1 MPTVTVENLA
11 KMIGSESGALLSQ
24 MKEAGLS
31 HTDISDEVTDQ
42 DKKTLL
48 EFLKNQQT
56 KSTKTISLNKKT
68 SKADPVQTGTVSIT
82 RKTISRDISESKA
95 TDTKRTSSTINFD
108 EIEKKRQA
116 GEANKKAEEEQRRKD
131 LEQKTLVTRRKA
143 KTGETPIKRAEP
155 KRNIQTDKKPV
166 RPVRKELSKKE
177 QRELEGESFLSN
189 VEKQEFEKPTEFVTK
204 TIQIP
209 ETITVSEL
217 AQNLSVKGAEVVKQL
232 MSMGV
237 MATLNQPLDQDTAI
251 LVTEELGHKGE
262 PAVKVEVEDQL
273 MELVTHEGEEEPRN
287 PVVSVLGHVDHGKTT
302 LLDFIRKANV
312 AAGEDGGITQKI
324 GAYQASTE
332 QGTIAFID
340 TPGHA
345 AFSEVRAR
353 GANSTDI
360 VILVVAADDGLQPQ
374 TEEAISH
381 AKAAGV
387 PIVVAVNKMDREEA
401 DLEKVK
407 TELSNKELIPE
418 DWGGQTQFLPISA
431 LKGDGVTELLEAV
444 SLEAEV
450 LELKAHHK
458 GPAFGV
464 VLDSTT
470 EVGKGA
476 VATVL
481 VQKGTLKKGDMILV
495 GEQTKR
501 VRSLVD
507 ENGQAL
513 VQAGPSVPAS
523 ITGLDVPPKAGEEFV
538 VVTSEKMAKEISNER
553 AEKAREERLARNQI
567 SNLEML
573 FDSELGNHT
582 ILNIVLKADTHGSL
596 EAIIGS
602 LKNVENEEVK
612 INLVHESVGSINAN
626 DVNLA
631 LTTNAFVMGFNVRAD
646 NAAKSLSEKEGI
658 EILYYSI
665 IYDLIDGIKA
675 SVEGHLA
682 PEVKEEILGTAEV
695 KDIFKSPK
703 FGLIA
708 GSIVIEGTIK
718 RNKPIRVLRDDIVI
732 FEGELDS
739 LKRFKDDASEVPMGT
754 ECGIGVA
761 NYRDVKIGDKIE
773 VFDRI
778 EVKRTLD

>member
-1 MPTVTVENLA
+1 
-11 KMIGSESGALLSQ
+11 
-24 MKEAGLS
+24 
-31 HTDISDEVTDQ
+31 
-42 DKKTLL
+42 
-48 EFLKNQQT
+48 
-56 KSTKTISLNKKT
+56 
-68 SKADPVQTGTVSIT
+68 
-82 RKTISRDISESKA
+82 
-95 TDTKRTSSTINFD
+95 
-108 EIEKKRQA
+108 
-116 GEANKKAEEEQRRKD
+116 
-131 LEQKTLVTRRKA
+131 
-143 KTGETPIKRAEP
+143 
-155 KRNIQTDKKPV
+155 
-166 RPVRKELSKKE
+166 
-177 QRELEGESFLSN
+177 
-189 VEKQEFEKPTEFVTK
+189 
-204 TIQIP
+204 
-209 ETITVSEL
+209 
-217 AQNLSVKGAEVVKQL
+217 
-232 MSMGV
+232 MGV

-273 MELVTHEGEEEPRN
+273 MELVTYEGEEEPRN

-513 VQAGPSVPAS
+513 VEAGPSVPAS

>member
-68 SKADPVQTGTVSIT
+68 SKADPAPTGTVSIT
-82 RKTISRDISESKA
+82 RKTISRDTSESKA

-116 GEANKKAEEEQRRKD
+116 GEANKKAEEEQRKKD

-273 MELVTHEGEEEPRN
+273 MELVTYEGEEEPRN

>member
-1 MPTVTVENLA
+1 MPSVTVESLA
-11 KMIGSESGALLSQ
+11 KIIGSDGEALLSQ

-31 HTDISDEVTDQ
+31 HKDVKDEVTDQ

-48 EFLKNQQT
+48 EFLKEQQT
-56 KSTKTISLNKKT
+56 KSSKTISLNKTSVKT
-68 SKADPVQTGTVSIT
+68 EQENSGTVSIT
-82 RKTISRDISESKA
+82 RKTVSRENIESKSV
-95 TDTKRTSSTINFD
+95 DTKRTSSTINFD

-116 GEANKKAEEEQRRKD
+116 GEANKKAEEEQRKKEI
-131 LEQKTLVTRRKA
+131 EQKTLVTRRKA
-143 KTGETPIKRAEP
+143 KTNDAPISRPAPKKVVSTT
-155 KRNIQTDKKPV
+155 KRNVKPT
-166 RPVRKELSKKE
+166 RAELSKKE

-189 VEKQEFEKPTEFVTK
+189 VEKQEFEKPVEQVSK

-209 ETITVSEL
+209 DSITVSEL
-217 AQNLSVKGAEVVKQL
+217 ALSLSVKGAEVVKQL

-273 MELVTHEGEEEPRN
+273 MELVTYEGEEEPRN

-324 GAYQASTE
+324 GAYQANTE

-401 DLEKVK
+401 DIEKVK

-431 LKGDGVTELLEAV
+431 LKGDGIKELLEAV

-476 VATVL
+476 VATIL

-507 ENGQAL
+507 ENGKTL
-513 VQAGPSVPAS
+513 SEAGPSVPAS

-573 FDSELGNHT
+573 FESELGNHT

-602 LKNVENEEVK
+602 IKNIENEEVK
-612 INLVHESVGSINAN
+612 INIVHESVGSINAN

-631 LTTNAFVMGFNVRAD
+631 MTTNAFVMGFNVRAD
-646 NAAKSLSEKEGI
+646 SAAKSLSEKESI

-665 IYDLIDGIKA
+665 IYDLIDGIKT

-695 KDIFKSPK
+695 KDLFKSPK

-718 RNKPIRVLRDDIVI
+718 RNKPIRVLRDNIVI

-739 LKRFKDDASEVPMGT
+739 LKRFKDDANEVPMGT

-761 NYRDVKIGDKIE
+761 NYRDVKVGDKIE
-773 VFDRI
+773 VYDRI
-778 EVKRTLD
+778 EVKRTLN

>member
-11 KMIGSESGALLSQ
+11 KMIGSESEALLSQ

-31 HTDISDEVTDQ
+31 HTDVSDEVTDQ

-68 SKADPVQTGTVSIT
+68 SKADPVPTGTVSIT

-116 GEANKKAEEEQRRKD
+116 GEANKKAEEEQRKKD

-217 AQNLSVKGAEVVKQL
+217 AQSLSVKGAEVVKQL

-273 MELVTHEGEEEPRN
+273 MELVTYEGEEEPRN

-513 VQAGPSVPAS
+513 VEAGPSVPAS

>member
-68 SKADPVQTGTVSIT
+68 SKADPAPTGTVSIT

-116 GEANKKAEEEQRRKD
+116 GEANKKAEEEQRKKD

-273 MELVTHEGEEEPRN
+273 MELVTYEGEEEPRN

-431 LKGDGVTELLEAV
+431 LKGDGITELLEAV

-553 AEKAREERLARNQI
+553 AAKAREERLARNQI

>member
-31 HTDISDEVTDQ
+31 HTNISDEVTDQ

-68 SKADPVQTGTVSIT
+68 SKADPVPTGTVSIT

-116 GEANKKAEEEQRRKD
+116 GEANKKAEEEQRKKD

-273 MELVTHEGEEEPRN
+273 MELVTYEGEEEPRN

-431 LKGDGVTELLEAV
+431 LKGDGITELLEAV

-513 VQAGPSVPAS
+513 VEAGPSVPAS

>member
-31 HTDISDEVTDQ
+31 HTNISDEVTDQ

-68 SKADPVQTGTVSIT
+68 SKADPVPTGTVSIT

-116 GEANKKAEEEQRRKD
+116 GEANKKAEEEQRKKD

-273 MELVTHEGEEEPRN
+273 MELVTYEGEEEPRN

-431 LKGDGVTELLEAV
+431 LKGDGITELLEAV

-513 VQAGPSVPAS
+513 VEAGPSVPAS

-602 LKNVENEEVK
+602 LKNIENEEVK

>member
-11 KMIGSESGALLSQ
+11 KMIGSESEALLSQ

-68 SKADPVQTGTVSIT
+68 SKADPAPTGTVSIT

-116 GEANKKAEEEQRRKD
+116 GEANKKAEEEQRKKD

-273 MELVTHEGEEEPRN
+273 MELVTYEGEEEPRN

-431 LKGDGVTELLEAV
+431 LKGDGITELLEAV

-513 VQAGPSVPAS
+513 VEAGPSVPAS